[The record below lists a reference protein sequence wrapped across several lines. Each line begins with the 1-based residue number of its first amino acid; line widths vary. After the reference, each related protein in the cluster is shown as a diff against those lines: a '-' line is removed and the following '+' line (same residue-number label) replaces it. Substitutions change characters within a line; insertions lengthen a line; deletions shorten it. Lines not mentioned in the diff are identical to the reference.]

1 MQRVS
6 THLLKLLLIL
16 AMTFGLSSCDVIE
29 HAQKTQPAPV
39 VARAVDSKQL
49 QCLAENIYY
58 EAGKE
63 STEGKAAVARV
74 VMNRVHHGFAST
86 PCKVIYQTTAVKQTN
101 EDDESF
107 FVKMCQFS
115 WVCEGK
121 GNPNKRD
128 PRYQSSLQVAYNV
141 LAYDAYKEVLPNT
154 ALFFH
159 NTSVKPN
166 WPHNVIKQI
175 GNHIFYSKT
184 RKHKTRYK

>member
-6 THLLKLLLIL
+6 THLLKLLVIL
-16 AMTFGLSSCDVIE
+16 VMTLGLTSCDIIDS
-29 HAQKTQPAPV
+29 AQTTQPTTV

-74 VMNRVHHGFAST
+74 VMNRIHHGFANT
-86 PCKVIYQTTAVKQTN
+86 PCKVVYQATTVKQTN

-107 FVKMCQFS
+107 WVKMCQFS

-128 PRYQSSLQVAYNV
+128 PRYQSSLQIAYAV
-141 LAYDAYKEVLPNT
+141 LAYDAYKEVLPKS

-175 GNHIFYSKT
+175 GNHIFYSKV
-184 RKHKTRYK
+184 YKKKRR

>member
-6 THLLKLLLIL
+6 THLLKLLIIL
-16 AMTFGLSSCDVIE
+16 AMTLGLSSCDIIDA
-29 HAQKTQPAPV
+29 AQKENKPKIAKM
-39 VARAVDSKQL
+39 VDSKQL

-74 VMNRVHHGFAST
+74 VMNRIYHGFAST
-86 PCKVIYQTTAVKQTN
+86 PCKVVYQSTAVKQTN
-101 EDDESF
+101 QDDESF
-107 FVKMCQFS
+107 WVKMCQFS

-121 GNPNKRD
+121 GNPNKHD

-141 LAYDAYKEVLPNT
+141 LAYDAYKEVLPKS

-166 WPHNVIKQI
+166 WPHSVIKQI
-175 GNHIFYSKT
+175 GNHIFYSKA
-184 RKHKTRYK
+184 RKHAKKYR